1 MKLLL
6 ASFGTILA
14 QTASATPPD
23 GSWLAIGFGLGVL
36 ALAIFVIELFV
47 PTGGMLGILCGLTV
61 VASIISFFYHSQSA
75 GVFAVASY
83 ILATP
88 FVVVYGVKFWSG
100 SRLGRRLI
108 LGGTETV
115 STKGLDEDEVA
126 EEIAR
131 QQREETASTAAL
143 IGRTALTVTPLRP
156 VGVIRLDGHR
166 RDALS
171 EAGII
176 DQGTE
181 VRIVEIIDNQLK
193 VRPVDQNSV

>member
-36 ALAIFVIELFV
+36 ALAIFAIELFV
-47 PTGGMLGILCGLTV
+47 PTGGMLGILC
-61 VASIISFFYHSQSA
+61 YHSHSA

-193 VRPVDQNSV
+193 VRPVDQNSA